1 MYMKRLFIISAIILI
16 LFCTAINAESN
27 LLKIHFI
34 DAGAGDCIL
43 IESPDNK
50 VMMIDTG
57 VAEVSDKVEN
67 YLRNNNIQEI
77 NILLGTHRHND
88 HIGGMISIVKDFTVD
103 EIYLSEEIPPESK
116 FFRKVLQD
124 TKNKNLTINRVQ
136 PGEYIKLSPLLT
148 VFVMA
153 PNGTDYKSYNNY
165 SVVTRMV
172 YGSTSFLFAGDA
184 EKESE
189 QEILAKGYDLKSNLL
204 KAGHHGYDTSTTQEF
219 LNAISPEYVVISCDN
234 EGPERA
240 VEERLKAAGAELYR
254 TDKHGTVVVISDGKE
269 ITITTEK

>member
-77 NILLGTHRHND
+77 NILLGTHRNND
-88 HIGGMISIVKDFTVD
+88 HIGGMI
-103 EIYLSEEIPPESK
+103 
-116 FFRKVLQD
+116 
-124 TKNKNLTINRVQ
+124 
-136 PGEYIKLSPLLT
+136 
-148 VFVMA
+148 
-153 PNGTDYKSYNNY
+153 
-165 SVVTRMV
+165 
-172 YGSTSFLFAGDA
+172 
-184 EKESE
+184 
-189 QEILAKGYDLKSNLL
+189 
-204 KAGHHGYDTSTTQEF
+204 
-219 LNAISPEYVVISCDN
+219 
-234 EGPERA
+234 
-240 VEERLKAAGAELYR
+240 
-254 TDKHGTVVVISDGKE
+254 
-269 ITITTEK
+269 